1 MSFRNKLESLGIS
14 LKRSSGSVKTICPK
28 CSPER
33 RNKRDLCLSV
43 NIDTGVYNC
52 HHCGWKGGVKEYAP
66 KKEYK
71 KLSREEYL
79 KDAKITDSK
88 KYLNERGLS
97 DETISHFMIYEKV
110 QQFPDKQTGQWV
122 NKKCISFPY
131 FRDADL
137 VNVQYRSRDKDFRL
151 EKDAELIF
159 YNINSLNGVK
169 RCIITEGQID
179 CMSAYECGFGN
190 SRNKEQ
196 LNKLID
202 EKISLKKTE
211 MLEDNEFN
219 RKQKKTGYSAEEL
232 KNVTDDEITF
242 TDEMNILS
250 YLSGWGVVSVPN
262 GASTNLDF
270 LDNCADYFFGI
281 EEIIIATDGDVK
293 GIEMR
298 DALIL
303 RFGAER
309 CKYVDYNR
317 VGEKDFNDV
326 LVKKGKDAVIE
337 LVRNAVGVHVDGIH
351 FVDDMIDDM
360 WTSYHTKARMGTT
373 TGMTEL
379 DELFVWKLGE
389 VNCWYGYANQ
399 GKTTFLNFLMV
410 CKVFLEGWK
419 FAIFSP
425 ENYPSTDFYNSLI
438 EVYIGKQIHPKNE
451 NYKMTEAEYLKGINF
466 IKDNFFFVYPENE
479 HDLDS
484 VHEKFKYLILKK
496 GVNAVVVDPFN
507 QLDKTGSV
515 FQRDDQY
522 LSVVFAKVKRFA
534 LSYQISYNIV
544 AHPNKPQNI
553 ERGKPLPIPTYYD
566 LNGGALWA
574 NKMDNMY
581 CFYKEEVNKPEFKL
595 IVGKNKKRATGG
607 GLLGDFRDGIYRW
620 EDNRFYFQDKN
631 PLSDADGLL
640 RSTYGQQ
647 TLDQIF
653 DKPDDLDYLTSD
665 TDNPPF

>member
-28 CSPER
+28 CSSER
-33 RNKRDLCLSV
+33 KNKRDYCLSV

-66 KKEYK
+66 KKEFR
-71 KLSREEYL
+71 KLDRSEYM
-79 KDAKITDSK
+79 KDAKITDSRA
-88 KYLNERGLS
+88 YLNERGLS
-97 DETISHFMIYEKV
+97 DLTIDHFMIYEKV
-110 QQFPDKQTGQWV
+110 QKFMDKESGEWKF
-122 NKKCISFPY
+122 KKCIAFPY

-137 VNVQYRSRDKDFRL
+137 INVQYRSRDKDFRL

-169 RCIITEGQID
+169 KCIITEGQID
-179 CMSAYECGFGN
+179 CMSAFECGFGDR
-190 SRNKEQ
+190 RNKEK
-196 LNKLID
+196 LNELITAGI
-202 EKISLKKTE
+202 ESKRAE

-219 RKQKKTGYSAEEL
+219 RKQKKTGYSADDL
-232 KNVTDDEITF
+232 KNISDDEIVF
-242 TDEMNILS
+242 TEEMNMLS
-250 YLSGWGVVSVPN
+250 YLSDWGVVSVPN
-262 GASTNLDF
+262 GASVNLEF

-281 EEIIIATDGDVK
+281 DEIIIATDGDTK

-309 CKYVDYNR
+309 CKYIDYSKT
-317 VGEKDFNDV
+317 GCKDFNEV
-326 LVKKGKDAVIE
+326 LITQGKDAVIS
-337 LVRNAVGVHVDGIH
+337 LIKTAIGVHISGVH

-360 WTSYHTKARMGTT
+360 WASYHTKARMGTT
-373 TGMTEL
+373 TGIVGI
-379 DELFVWKLGE
+379 DDLFVWKIGE
-389 VNCWYGYANQ
+389 VNCWYGYANH

-410 CKVFLEGWK
+410 CKVALEGWK

-438 EVYIGKQIHPKNE
+438 EIYIGKQIHPKSE
-451 NYKMTEAEYLKGINF
+451 QYKMSEAEYLKGINF

-479 HDLDS
+479 HDLES

-507 QLDKTGSV
+507 QLDKTGSA

-522 LSVVFAKVKRFA
+522 LSVVFAKIKRFA

-544 AHPNKPQNI
+544 AHPNKPQST
-553 ERGKPLPIPTYYD
+553 EKGKPLPIPTYYD

-581 CFYKEEVNKPEFKL
+581 CFYKEQVNQPQFRL
-595 IVGKNKKRATGG
+595 IVGKNKKRSTGG
-607 GLLGDFRDGIYRW
+607 GLLGDFVDGIYRW
-620 EDNRFYFQDKN
+620 EDNRFYVNDQN
-631 PLSDADGLL
+631 PLTDADKEM
-640 RSTYGQQ
+640 RASYGQQ
-647 TLDQIF
+647 VLGNIF
-653 DKPDDLDYLTSD
+653 DKQDDDGYVDSD
-665 TDNPPF
+665 DTAPPF